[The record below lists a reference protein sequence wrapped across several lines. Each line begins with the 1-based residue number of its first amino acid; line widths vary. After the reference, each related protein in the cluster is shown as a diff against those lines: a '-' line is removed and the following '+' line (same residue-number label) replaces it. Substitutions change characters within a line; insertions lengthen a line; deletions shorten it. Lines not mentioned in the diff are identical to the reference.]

1 MEKLKW
7 ETIVEQHDNIV
18 TRRLKVFGGWIVK
31 DYTGKDNI
39 STVFVPDQNHEW
51 EL

>member
-31 DYTGKDNI
+31 DYMDNMI
-39 STVFVPDQNHEW
+39 STIFVPDANHDW
-51 EL
+51 RL